1 MLSDPEDE
9 ERPDVYTRLSDAK
22 AYKQS
27 GQAVDVWAQK
37 TGENHYHY
45 QFINVYYQFIKVY
58 QLIKVY
64 QFKDAHKFI
73 P

>member
-1 MLSDPEDE
+1 MLSDPEDD

-37 TGENHYHY
+37 TGQN
-45 QFINVYYQFIKVY
+45 
-58 QLIKVY
+58 
-64 QFKDAHKFI
+64 
-73 P
+73 